1 MSSRSGG
8 GNHYNDLAEIRGTS
22 IPMFNQHGTA
32 LSQEEREAIAK
43 KKGVCVKCGIKT
55 HEVKMFKRIA
65 LTADHVY
72 EGKCIR
78 CNNSSVPHVI
88 LMEWEKKF
96 KPVQTPGLSANSKFR
111 NAGRLAAMS
120 TQVSR
125 PGGRGGQQQQQA
137 PPRSQHNMNAGP
149 RSTMNASSR
158 SSVGGQQGYS
168 HSNQLRPREGAPR
181 PKSNNSISSGHGN
194 NNHSAPTL
202 EVGSA
207 LPRHSSHRNVTLNNS
222 GSTHNNDSNTPP
234 AIAVGSEVIIN
245 EDYTGGGNSN
255 AVDAWAIMKALR
267 ENKNAPEILRQ
278 NLHRLRNI
286 GHEQAGALHEI
297 KELMGNY
304 RNDPRM
310 MTACAGALWGV
321 TAVSDEK
328 KSEAADCGAI
338 STLIDALKNPA
349 SNHDPDFV
357 QWALGA
363 ICCLARGDGNREVI
377 ADAEGIEV
385 ILESME
391 RHSTS
396 AGVFEWFCRALHSL
410 VYQTDREGLV
420 DNAEDAI
427 KNNIVSI
434 DECGG
439 FPVILA
445 AMKSHPSETI
455 PQLWAVKLLWRL
467 QDRDGNEASSARVAE
482 KIVKEG
488 GLGACVKV
496 LKARS
501 TSAQVYE
508 ETAGLL
514 YHLLLHA
521 GSESIEQAADC
532 MVTTIR
538 KMSENQDQIGLQEV
552 CCNLLSLLVSTN
564 RLQFKES
571 EGLKA
576 IIQAMSASLK
586 TVSLQRAAANA
597 LWNVSYIPAF
607 FDLSYLDD
615 ALSAVEAAQR
625 EFPDDVELLIVSCG
639 FIANAA
645 TTSSASGAGLPYK
658 IPLHA
663 FTLEEEN
670 TQLSVQAGRALGN
683 ICIQFPKYIKKIMD
697 SKGLEALVSCLSSS
711 SPHVLQARY
720 SALIA
725 IANVSDDNKKTLMTA
740 GVFDLAKEH
749 IQSCVS
755 IPLTEKALEMMS
767 VIACPEKRSPMPLP
781 GDIFQV
787 ITQTMRTQLTSAQS
801 LEQACCALRNL
812 LVVSTPG
819 ATSLNFDGFVDY
831 MTELINTRTNPVD
844 LKREACGVLWAL
856 TVRHTK
862 QSAHDLT
869 TMFKA
874 ILGVMGLYKG
884 EDQQYNSALQSIA
897 AGALSSITAC
907 IRDTTIPLAP
917 DEVEEII
924 AVMYMVMEYDLDNID
939 LLEKFLEVV
948 LNLSFVDEAIVIQC
962 GGIVVV
968 IDAMVEHEQAET
980 IQERGCAI
988 LALLSS
994 TENLQVNLCIAE
1006 TDGIDMIVSA
1016 LAIFA
1021 TNPRIQVDA
1030 CKALSHLSVDHE
1042 SRMLI
1047 ASQGGLIL
1055 IVNAMNSSQDNVDL
1069 LEGACSA
1076 LLNLSSDA
1084 EEQVLSDSNV
1094 VETVVNLMKYH
1105 PDAMRLQEKALG
1117 VLQNVSMR
1125 NASAKQSIA
1134 EAGGINAVIVA
1145 LKEYMGTPTVL
1156 ERAFTTMWSLAVLE
1170 RNQIGIA
1177 NAGGIGLVVNG
1188 MMANINH
1195 SKVQKQACGC
1205 LCTLSSNSRNKTL
1218 IREAGGV
1225 DAIVFAMW
1233 AHYDSE
1239 VLQIEACRALSSLA
1253 VNVQTNE
1260 VMIVTDGEI
1269 NAIISAM
1276 RLFPESQKLQ
1286 EHGCVALRN
1295 FMLSADNAELI
1306 RTNSAE
1312 LQKLMTHAAERFP
1325 EKCSE
1330 RANQVMAGL

>member
-1 MSSRSGG
+1 
-8 GNHYNDLAEIRGTS
+8 
-22 IPMFNQHGTA
+22 MFNQHGTA

-65 LTADHVY
+65 LTTDHVY
-72 EGKCIR
+72 EGRCIR
-78 CNNSSVPHVI
+78 CNNSSVPHTI
-88 LMEWEKKF
+88 MLAWEQKF
-96 KPVQTPGLSANSKFR
+96 KPVQTPTPLSANARFR
-111 NAGRLAAMS
+111 MAGRLAGLS
-120 TQVSR
+120 TQVGHGGAGQAQTSERARGPNGLPNRPTTGVNSR
-125 PGGRGGQQQQQA
+125 A
-137 PPRSQHNMNAGP
+137 ANE
-149 RSTMNASSR
+149 STR
-158 SSVGGQQGYS
+158 GYS
-168 HSNQLRPREGAPR
+168 HSNTLRPRENQLRREAARSTG
-181 PKSNNSISSGHGN
+181 SSSSGGG
-194 NNHSAPTL
+194 SGSTL
-202 EVGSA
+202 EVGSS
-207 LPRHSSHRNVTLNNS
+207 LPQQHTNNS
-222 GSTHNNDSNTPP
+222 GSQSSLNRPP
-234 AIAVGSEVIIN
+234 MIAVGSEVMIN
-245 EDYTGGGNSN
+245 EDYTGGGSQE
-255 AVDAWAIMKALR
+255 DAWQVMKALR
-267 ENKNAPEILRQ
+267 DNKNKPDVLRQ
-278 NLHRLRNI
+278 KLHRLRNL

-297 KELMGNY
+297 KELMGRY
-304 RNDPRM
+304 RSDPRM
-310 MTACAGALWGV
+310 MAACSGALWGV

-328 KSEAADCGAI
+328 KAEAAECGAI
-338 STLIDALKNPA
+338 STLIDALKNPTSQGDA
-349 SNHDPDFV
+349 DFV

-363 ICCLARGDGNREVI
+363 LCCLAHGEGNRCAI

-391 RHSTS
+391 RHPNS
-396 AGVFEWFCRALHSL
+396 AGVFEWSCRALHAL
-410 VYQTDREGLV
+410 VFQVLREGLE
-420 DNAEDAI
+420 DDAADAI

-434 DECGG
+434 DECGAI
-439 FPVILA
+439 PVTVSS
-445 AMKSHPSETI
+445 MKAHASETTA
-455 PQLWAVKLLWRL
+455 QLWAVKLLWRL
-467 QDRDGNEASSARVAE
+467 LDRGGNEASAARVAE

-488 GLGACVKV
+488 GIGACVKV

-501 TSAQVYE
+501 TTHLVYE
-508 ETAGLL
+508 QTAALL
-514 YHLLLHA
+514 YHLLLHVGSDGIEKA
-521 GSESIEQAADC
+521 GDC

-538 KMSENQDQIGLQEV
+538 KMNDCQKEIILQEV
-552 CCNLLSLLVSTN
+552 CCNLLSLVAATN

-571 EGLKA
+571 EGVKA
-576 IIQAMSASLK
+576 VVRAMASS
-586 TVSLQRAAANA
+586 VENVALQRAAANV
-597 LWNVSYIPAF
+597 LWSVSYIPAF
-607 FDLSYLDD
+607 FDNSYLDD
-615 ALSAVEAAQR
+615 ALSGVDAAQR
-625 EFPDDVELLIVSCG
+625 EHPDDVELLVAVCG

-645 TTSSASGAGLPYK
+645 TNSAASGAALPYK

-663 FTLEEEN
+663 FSMAEGDS
-670 TQLSVQAGRALGN
+670 QLTDQAGRALGN
-683 ICIQFPKYIKKIMD
+683 ICIQFPKYIKSIID
-697 SKGLEALVSCLSSS
+697 SKGIEALLQSMDSS
-711 SPHVLQARY
+711 SPQVLQGRY
-720 SALIA
+720 TALIA
-725 IANVSDDNKKTLMTA
+725 IANYSDDNKKKLIDA
-740 GVFDLAKEH
+740 GIIDIAKAH

-755 IPLTEKALEMMS
+755 IPLTEKALE
-767 VIACPEKRSPMPLP
+767 VISMITCPEKRSPMTLP
-781 GDIFQV
+781 GDIYQV
-787 ITQTMRTQLTSAQS
+787 MMQSMLTQNMSAQT
-801 LEQACCALRNL
+801 LEQACGAMRNV
-812 LVVSTPG
+812 LVISTPG
-819 ATSLNFDGFVDY
+819 SPNLDFDGLVDY
-831 MTELINTRTNPVD
+831 MTELINTRSNPVD
-844 LKREACGVLWAL
+844 LKREACGVLWAF
-856 TVRHTK
+856 TVRHTRR
-862 QSAHDLT
+862 SVHELT
-869 TMFKA
+869 TMFRA
-874 ILGVMGLYKG
+874 VLGVMGLYKG
-884 EDQQYNSALQSIA
+884 EDQQYSSALQSTA

-907 IRDTTIPLAP
+907 IRDTAIPLAP
-917 DEVEEII
+917 EEVEEII

-939 LLEKFLEVV
+939 LLEKFLEAV

-968 IDAMVEHEQAET
+968 IDAMVEHEQSESM
-980 IQERGCAI
+980 QERGCAI

-1016 LAIFA
+1016 LAIFP
-1021 TNPRIQVDA
+1021 TNQRIQVDA

-1055 IVNAMNSSQDNVDL
+1055 IVNAMNSNQDNVDL

-1084 EEQVLSDSNV
+1084 EEQVLADSNV
-1094 VETVVNLMKYH
+1094 VETVINLMKYH

-1125 NASAKQSIA
+1125 NAAAKQSIA
-1134 EAGGINAVIVA
+1134 QAGGINAVTVA

-1170 RNQIGIA
+1170 RNQVGIA

-1188 MMANINH
+1188 MMANISH

-1239 VLQIEACRALSSLA
+1239 VLQVEACRALSSLA

-1260 VMIVTDGEI
+1260 VMIATDGEI

-1276 RLFPESQKLQ
+1276 RLFPDSPKLQ

-1306 RTNSAE
+1306 RTNSPE
-1312 LQKLMTHAAERFP
+1312 LRKLMSHAAARFP